1 MSFRRIRD
9 IREEND
15 LTQEEIANKLNVKRS
30 AYSLWEI
37 GINTIPLNYLNTFCN
52 LFNLS
57 IDYVLELSNI
67 KYYSLIND
75 NIDFNI
81 LSNRLKEI
89 RLREHKTQE
98 NIALLLNT
106 SHSTWSAYENGK
118 VKIPTIFIYT
128 FAKEYKCSVDW
139 LCGRIN

>member
-1 MSFRRIRD
+1 MSFRRIKD

-30 AYSLWEI
+30 ACSLWEI

-67 KYYSLIND
+67 KNYSLIND

-106 SHSTWSAYENGK
+106 SHSTWGAYENGK